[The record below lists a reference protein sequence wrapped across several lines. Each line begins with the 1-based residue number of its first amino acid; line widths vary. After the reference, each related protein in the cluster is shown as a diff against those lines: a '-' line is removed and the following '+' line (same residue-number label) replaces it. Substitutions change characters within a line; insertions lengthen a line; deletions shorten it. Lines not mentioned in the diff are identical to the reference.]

1 MEGYILHVRSV
12 KESMSREIINTYQLE
27 QILPKIIVYKEDGYY
42 DKTNIDY
49 SLEKDLLEDLQ
60 ILDNERKEIT
70 KDVIIRYQKLVE
82 HIKQTRGR
90 KCQIC
95 QYSFIMDNGNEYCE
109 AHHIQYLSENGS
121 QNSDNVV
128 LLCPNHH
135 RMFHYAHDSVLVGD
149 LVDGKRKV
157 LIDNV
162 EYLIDFS

>member
-1 MEGYILHVRSV
+1 
-12 KESMSREIINTYQLE
+12 MSRESINTYQLE

-49 SLEKDLLEDLQ
+49 FLEKDLLEDLQ

>member
-1 MEGYILHVRSV
+1 
-12 KESMSREIINTYQLE
+12 MSREIINTYQLE
-27 QILPKIIVYKEDGYY
+27 QILPKIIAYKEDNYY

-49 SLEKDLLEDLQ
+49 FLEKDLLEDLQ

-70 KDVIIRYQKLVE
+70 RNVIIRYQKLVE
-82 HIKQTRGR
+82 RIKQTRGR

-109 AHHIQYLSENGS
+109 AHHIQYLSKNGS
-121 QNSDNVV
+121 QSSDNVI

-135 RMFHYAHDSVLVGD
+135 RMFHYAHDAVFVDD

-157 LIDNV
+157 LIENV
-162 EYLIDFS
+162 EHLIDFS

>member
-1 MEGYILHVRSV
+1 MESYILHVRSV

-27 QILPKIIVYKEDGYY
+27 QILPKIIAYKEDNYY

-49 SLEKDLLEDLQ
+49 FLEKDLLEDLQ

-70 KDVIIRYQKLVE
+70 RNVIIRYQKLVE
-82 HIKQTRGR
+82 RIKQTRGR

-109 AHHIQYLSENGS
+109 AHHIQYLSKNGS
-121 QNSDNVV
+121 QSSDNVI

-135 RMFHYAHDSVLVGD
+135 RMFHYAHDAVFLDD

-157 LIDNV
+157 LIENV
-162 EYLIDFS
+162 EHLIDFS

>member
-27 QILPKIIVYKEDGYY
+27 QILPKIIAYKEDNYY

-49 SLEKDLLEDLQ
+49 FLEKDLLEDLQ

-70 KDVIIRYQKLVE
+70 RNVIIRYQKLVE
-82 HIKQTRGR
+82 RIKQTRGR

>member
-1 MEGYILHVRSV
+1 
-12 KESMSREIINTYQLE
+12 MSREIINTYQLE
-27 QILPKIIVYKEDGYY
+27 QILPKIIAYKEDNYY

-49 SLEKDLLEDLQ
+49 FLEKDLLEDLQ

-70 KDVIIRYQKLVE
+70 RNVIIRYQKLVE
-82 HIKQTRGR
+82 RIKQTRGR

-109 AHHIQYLSENGS
+109 AHHIQYLSKNGS
-121 QNSDNVV
+121 QSSDNVI

-135 RMFHYAHDSVLVGD
+135 RMFHYAHDAVFLDD

-157 LIDNV
+157 LIENV
-162 EYLIDFS
+162 EHLIDFS

>member
-1 MEGYILHVRSV
+1 
-12 KESMSREIINTYQLE
+12 MSREIINTYQLE
-27 QILPKIIVYKEDGYY
+27 QILPKIIVYKEDSYY

-49 SLEKDLLEDLQ
+49 FLEKDLLEDLQ

-82 HIKQTRGR
+82 HIKQMRGR

-157 LIDNV
+157 LIENV

>member
-1 MEGYILHVRSV
+1 
-12 KESMSREIINTYQLE
+12 MSREIINTYQLE
-27 QILPKIIVYKEDGYY
+27 QILPKIIAYKEDNYY

-49 SLEKDLLEDLQ
+49 FLEKDLLEDLQ

-109 AHHIQYLSENGS
+109 AHHIQYLSKNGS
-121 QNSDNVV
+121 QSSDNVI

-135 RMFHYAHDSVLVGD
+135 RMFHYAHDAVFLDD

-157 LIDNV
+157 LIENV
-162 EYLIDFS
+162 EHLIDFS

>member
-49 SLEKDLLEDLQ
+49 FLEKDLLEDLQ

-109 AHHIQYLSENGS
+109 AHHIQYLSKNGS
-121 QNSDNVV
+121 QSSDNVI

-135 RMFHYAHDSVLVGD
+135 RMFHYAHDAVFLDD

-157 LIDNV
+157 LIENV
-162 EYLIDFS
+162 EHLIDFS